1 LYAFSRRVPPANP
14 TTDFEGKFC
23 TQIMLTDSEEIH
35 CCSLLQMEGVLT
47 LKRPREERD
56 VSGHNH
62 STSRTVGAEIAVLP
76 KEAVIAKRWPMT
88 PDRVADLLADL
99 VFVMLILL
107 LFVWVGLWMFL
118 P

>member
-1 LYAFSRRVPPANP
+1 MR
-14 TTDFEGKFC
+14 
-23 TQIMLTDSEEIH
+23 TDSEEIH

-62 STSRTVGAEIAVLP
+62 STSRTVGADIAGNRVLP
-76 KEAVIAKRWPMT
+76 KEAVLAKRWPMT
-88 PDRVADLLADL
+88 PDSIADLLADL

-107 LFVWVGLWMFL
+107 LFVWVGLWTFVQ
-118 P
+118 

>member
-1 LYAFSRRVPPANP
+1 MR
-14 TTDFEGKFC
+14 
-23 TQIMLTDSEEIH
+23 TDSEGIH
-35 CCSLLQMEGVLT
+35 CCSLLQMEGVELVSEDH
-47 LKRPREERD
+47 KQESN

-76 KEAVIAKRWPMT
+76 KDVLAKRWPMT

-118 P
+118 H